1 MLNLFLEVF
10 PLHLAVEV
18 VDVEGRGP
26 DLVSVWAPSIRL
38 SHSPRLNSRDKPQ
51 IVLSSHQKEETQEQF
66 QILYFR
72 TIPQQDLHK
81 QIIRNISENV
91 HKIIKDQILG
101 TKEIIDS
108 PNRVWSRGKSV
119 PDGVVQSKDQTYT
132 KSMTKLSR
140 GAQFTNLLD
149 NDESWP

>member
-1 MLNLFLEVF
+1 MDEKQRYTFDIFVAFLT
-10 PLHLAVEV
+10 PV
-18 VDVEGRGP
+18 V
-26 DLVSVWAPSIRL
+26 

-72 TIPQQDLHK
+72 AIPQQDLHK

-132 KSMTKLSR
+132 MSMTKLSR
-140 GAQFTNLLD
+140 GEHFTNLLD
-149 NDESWP
+149 E

>member
-1 MLNLFLEVF
+1 M
-10 PLHLAVEV
+10 
-18 VDVEGRGP
+18 
-26 DLVSVWAPSIRL
+26 

-72 TIPQQDLHK
+72 AIPQQDLHK

>member
-1 MLNLFLEVF
+1 MFTTTDMTTIGCHI
-10 PLHLAVEV
+10 PKATLAC
-18 VDVEGRGP
+18 DN
-26 DLVSVWAPSIRL
+26 PSFF
-38 SHSPRLNSRDKPQ
+38 
-51 IVLSSHQKEETQEQF
+51 LSSHQKEETQEQF

-72 TIPQQDLHK
+72 AIPQQDLHK

-132 KSMTKLSR
+132 MSMTKLSR
-140 GAQFTNLLD
+140 GEHFTTCLMS
-149 NDESWP
+149 DESWP